1 MPKKSIS
8 AHLLP
13 VLLSFALTA
22 CATVQQ
28 ATVPKYEDL
37 WIGAKGT
44 GVDPKQT
51 AEYNILAGELAAGR
65 NLPGVAAKHFL
76 DALSVVED
84 PRLAARA
91 TALALAADDQ
101 KLGIRIAQRWREL
114 APDDGTPSELLVRL
128 NLREGLTAAA
138 LAEARNLALGDAAGL
153 DEGLRSVA
161 LLLSQ
166 EAEHGERALK
176 VMQELVAPYSDN
188 AAAHY
193 ALGLLAIRFKK
204 SELALQAADRALQLE
219 PASLDMA
226 LLRIG
231 ALLQLAR
238 FDDADQ
244 DFARLLR
251 QSDAPAALH
260 LGYAKLLVDADQVAR
275 ATTQF
280 EAILALQPDSAE
292 ALHTL
297 GLLQLQQ
304 SNLDAAEQHFLAL
317 YEQQQHRSDA
327 AYYLGRIA
335 QARREIEPALDW
347 YAKVNSGNQVVDA
360 AVRRANLLAQSGD
373 LLQARYLLLQLRR
386 QFPRM
391 QMQLILTEADLLSRA
406 GAHDDA
412 LQLFERALE
421 AYPDEDDLIY
431 GRALVYEQMGDL
443 ARAESELRELIKANP
458 DDARALNALGYMLVV
473 HHQDRTQDA
482 LELVERA
489 LALTPDD
496 AAVIDSMGWIQFR
509 LGRVQQARQYLTKA
523 FEKLEDPEIAAHL
536 GEVLWTLGERDQAR
550 TIWQQALQDN
560 PDHKVLRDT
569 VERLMQ

>member
-1 MPKKSIS
+1 
-8 AHLLP
+8 
-13 VLLSFALTA
+13 
-22 CATVQQ
+22 
-28 ATVPKYEDL
+28 
-37 WIGAKGT
+37 
-44 GVDPKQT
+44 
-51 AEYNILAGELAAGR
+51 
-65 NLPGVAAKHFL
+65 
-76 DALSVVED
+76 
-84 PRLAARA
+84 
-91 TALALAADDQ
+91 
-101 KLGIRIAQRWREL
+101 
-114 APDDGTPSELLVRL
+114 
-128 NLREGLTAAA
+128 
-138 LAEARNLALGDAAGL
+138 
-153 DEGLRSVA
+153 
-161 LLLSQ
+161 
-166 EAEHGERALK
+166 
-176 VMQELVAPYSDN
+176 
-188 AAAHY
+188 
-193 ALGLLAIRFKK
+193 
-204 SELALQAADRALQLE
+204 
-219 PASLDMA
+219 MA

-244 DFARLLR
+244 DFAGLLR

-489 LALTPDD
+489 LALTPED

-509 LGRVQQARQYLTKA
+509 LGRVQQARQYLTRA

-550 TIWQQALQDN
+550 TIWQEALQDN

>member
-1 MPKKSIS
+1 M
-8 AHLLP
+8 
-13 VLLSFALTA
+13 
-22 CATVQQ
+22 
-28 ATVPKYEDL
+28 
-37 WIGAKGT
+37 
-44 GVDPKQT
+44 
-51 AEYNILAGELAAGR
+51 
-65 NLPGVAAKHFL
+65 
-76 DALSVVED
+76 
-84 PRLAARA
+84 
-91 TALALAADDQ
+91 
-101 KLGIRIAQRWREL
+101 
-114 APDDGTPSELLVRL
+114 
-128 NLREGLTAAA
+128 
-138 LAEARNLALGDAAGL
+138 
-153 DEGLRSVA
+153 
-161 LLLSQ
+161 
-166 EAEHGERALK
+166 
-176 VMQELVAPYSDN
+176 
-188 AAAHY
+188 
-193 ALGLLAIRFKK
+193 
-204 SELALQAADRALQLE
+204 
-219 PASLDMA
+219 
-226 LLRIG
+226 
-231 ALLQLAR
+231 
-238 FDDADQ
+238 
-244 DFARLLR
+244 
-251 QSDAPAALH
+251 
-260 LGYAKLLVDADQVAR
+260 LVDADQVAR